1 MGTGT
6 FPARMLTRSDLI
18 DASPV
23 FQGISAESR
32 RRLEESLVLRR
43 FEKDAVVYL
52 RGDEA
57 VAFYGIAEG
66 RVRFGAGSPE
76 GKEVVLNYAGAGEWF
91 GEIGLFDAGPRIV
104 DAIVSEATT
113 LQVIA
118 AREMLALCRTDN
130 ELLLRF
136 VELFSRRMRM
146 AESVVM
152 DAAFLSL
159 PTRLAKK
166 LLMLAIDES
175 CSEATP
181 RGPAIRIAQD
191 ELGRLTGV
199 TRESAG
205 KQLKLWEREGIVELD
220 YGRVVIVDAGRL
232 RRLVAAA
239 IGDP

>member
-1 MGTGT
+1 M
-6 FPARMLTRSDLI
+6 PAMLTRAQLI
-18 DASPV
+18 DASPL
-23 FQGISAESR
+23 FTGISAESR
-32 RRLEESLVLRR
+32 RRLEESLVQRR

-66 RVRFGAGSPE
+66 RVRFSAGSPE
-76 GKEVVLNYAGAGEWF
+76 GREVVLNYAGAGEWF
-91 GEIGLFDAGPRIV
+91 GEIGLFDDLPRIV
-104 DAIVSEATT
+104 DAIVSEPTT
-113 LQVIA
+113 LQVLA
-118 AREMLALCRTDN
+118 ARDLLSVCRSDN
-130 ELLLRF
+130 ALLLHF

-159 PTRLAKK
+159 PERLAKK
-166 LLMLAIDES
+166 LLMLALDES

-181 RGPAIRIAQD
+181 RGPAVRMSQD

-205 KQLKLWEREGIVELD
+205 RQLKLWEREGIVVLD
-220 YGRVVIVDAGRL
+220 YGRVIIVDAARL
-232 RRLVAAA
+232 RRLVAAV
-239 IGDP
+239 IGQS